1 MQLTATTNTG
11 YAFMALT
18 GDVSATSSP
27 QSVTMN
33 APKNVTANFRSAT
46 TNQPPTGWDI
56 APFEGAGLSQVFAAQ
71 YSDPNGPGDISKT
84 YLTIHEAGAAVASS
98 ACRVEHN
105 VLTSQVRLLDDA
117 GTSWLGP
124 VAMGGSGTLQNSS
137 CTLDAASSST
147 GAVSGNLV
155 VSYALSFKAAFT
167 AGRPQKKA
175 VCLAAN
181 DWAGAGGQYLCL
193 GDWIPAAVAPA
204 LVSRYRL
211 YNSANNEHLFTTD
224 QNEYNVL
231 GSFGWQQ
238 EGVQGQVYSQP
249 TTANGVPTK
258 AYLRLVMLANNLHF
272 WTSDRNE
279 YLFWVVKNPFF
290 AGEAIDCWL
299 IGQPGG
305 SALPLYRLVFVPPSP
320 LPIHHWTT
328 DQNEYNVLTGTGAW
342 KSEGIDGYMMP
353 SGSGQGGVVP
363 PAVGAPQIVTVV
375 NAASR
380 DEGPVAPGSLIRLY
394 GHGFSRQAR
403 VFVDGVVTPV
413 TAVADRYLELVAPD
427 SAGGRSELTFE
438 IDDLSGRS
446 EAVSVALVRSRP
458 AIFIAGDHGKGFAEV
473 LESEPGT
480 VTVVATGLGD
490 GPLQAILGG
499 HPAEV
504 LSAEPIVG
512 APGRVAVK
520 LRLPAEVAAEEWPAA
535 RLTLK
540 TGEFMTQQGVLARTR

>member
-1 MQLTATTNTG
+1 MQLTATANTG

-155 VSYALSFKAAFT
+155 VNYALSFKAAFT

-193 GDWIPAAVAPA
+193 GDWIPAAAAPA
-204 LVSRYRL
+204 LVNRYRL
-211 YNSANNEHLFTTD
+211 YNSANNEHLF
-224 QNEYNVL
+224 
-231 GSFGWQQ
+231 
-238 EGVQGQVYSQP
+238 
-249 TTANGVPTK
+249 
-258 AYLRLVMLANNLHF
+258 
-272 WTSDRNE
+272 
-279 YLFWVVKNPFF
+279 
-290 AGEAIDCWL
+290 
-299 IGQPGG
+299 
-305 SALPLYRLVFVPPSP
+305 
-320 LPIHHWTT
+320 TT

-342 KSEGIDGYMMP
+342 KSEGIDGYMMAA

-380 DEGPVAPGSLIRLY
+380 EEGPIAPGSLIRLY

-446 EAVSVALVRSRP
+446 EAVSVALVQSRP

-540 TGEFMTQQGVLARTR
+540 TGEFMTQQGVLSRTR